1 MVDEPDKQLFFVSTK
16 AITPCYAA
24 IGHATSAWSW
34 FEHLVDLTIAKM
46 ADENIDVVFTLLA
59 QLGSIHAKFEALIAI
74 IQSEERS
81 VIHKHL
87 VKKLVR
93 FSNEIR
99 PLTIR
104 RNRIIHDPVILEH
117 GVPKTIRLT
126 TKGDG
131 GRLVYSLE
139 NFDMSEVTD
148 FIAKMH
154 DKTEEF
160 KKIRD
165 EIRAALATTRRQEQ
179 PVMQPEE

>member
-34 FEHLVDLTIAKM
+34 FEHLVDLSIARM

-74 IQSEERS
+74 VQWEERS
-81 VIHKHL
+81 AIPQHL

-93 FSNEIR
+93 FSHEIR
-99 PLTIR
+99 PLAIR
-104 RNRIIHDPVILEH
+104 RNRITHDPVVLEL
-117 GVPKTIRLT
+117 GVPKTVRLT
-126 TKGDG
+126 TKGNG

-139 NFDMSEVTD
+139 NFDMNEVTD

-154 DKTEEF
+154 DKTKEF
-160 KKIRD
+160 EKLRD
-165 EIRAALATTRRQEQ
+165 EIKAALATTPRKWQ
-179 PVMQPEE
+179 PAKPPEE